1 MIPIPQRRV
10 VITGIGLITPNG
22 CEIDDFW
29 SSVCEGRSAANFVR
43 AFNNDDIPCKV
54 ACEVDDAAFDGWVDA
69 KQKARLDR
77 SLLFAITAAKK
88 AVKDAHL
95 EISGLDPNRIGV
107 SEGTSVS
114 GLDNTLRSHEKFL
127 DRGYRS
133 IKPSNL
139 VTAFCGGGS
148 SEIALSLGIQGQAT
162 TICTACSAGNDAIA
176 HATREIADD
185 VADVMIAGA
194 SEAPIVAGYYSIFAA
209 AGVMSRELESPQRA
223 MKPFDQ
229 NRDGFVLGEG
239 GAYLILEEYHHAIGR
254 GARIYAEVMGFGRS
268 CDAHHQIALHPEGR
282 GTKRALM
289 MALRSSGI
297 AANEIDYVNAHGSAT
312 AQNDIIETASLKAVF
327 GDHAKRFAVSAT
339 KPVTGHLAGASAAV
353 EAAIC
358 ALSIARSVVPP
369 TINLNQPEP
378 VCDLDY
384 VADGARPLPVRAALN
399 MNSGFGGKQT
409 ALILRRVEDYV

>member
-1 MIPIPQRRV
+1 MV
-10 VITGIGLITPNG
+10 APNG
-22 CEIDDFW
+22 SDIDSFW
-29 SSVCEGRSAANFVR
+29 QSLCEGRSAAKIVR
-43 AFNNDDIPCKV
+43 AFDRDDIPCKV
-54 ACEVDDAAFDGWVDA
+54 ACEVDDTDFENWVDA

-77 SLLFAITAAKK
+77 SLLFAISAAKK
-88 AVKDAHL
+88 AVENANLKIDT
-95 EISGLDPNRIGV
+95 LDPNRIGV
-107 SEGTSVS
+107 AEGTSVS

-127 DRGYRS
+127 ERGYRS

-176 HATREIADD
+176 HATREIEDD

-194 SEAPIVAGYYSIFAA
+194 SEAPVVAGYYSIFAA
-209 AGVMSRELESPQRA
+209 AGVMSRELENPPSA
-223 MKPFDQ
+223 MKPFDK

-239 GAYLILEEYHHAIGR
+239 GTYLILEEYYHALGR
-254 GARIYAEVMGFGRS
+254 GAHIYAEVKGFGRS

-289 MALRSSGI
+289 MALRDSGI
-297 AANEIDYVNAHGSAT
+297 AADEIDYVNAHGSAT
-312 AQNDIIETASLKAVF
+312 AQNDIVETESLKAVF
-327 GDHAKRFAVSAT
+327 GDHARRFAVSAT
-339 KPVTGHLAGASAAV
+339 KPVTGHLAGASAAI

-358 ALSIARSVVPP
+358 ALAIDRAMIPP
-369 TINLNQPEP
+369 TINLEQPEA

-384 VADGARPLPVRAALN
+384 VGNGARPLPVRAALN

-409 ALILRRVEDYV
+409 ALILKRVEDSG

>member
-1 MIPIPQRRV
+1 MRYSERRV
-10 VITGIGLITPNG
+10 VITGIGIIAPNG
-22 CEIDDFW
+22 SEIDDFW
-29 SSVCEGRSAANFVR
+29 ASTCAGISAAKFVQ
-43 AFNNDDIPCKV
+43 AFQHDDIPCKV
-54 ACEVDDAAFDGWVDA
+54 ACEVDDRHFDGWVNP
-69 KQKARLDR
+69 KQRARLDR

-88 AVKDAHL
+88 AVYDAGL
-95 EISGLDPNRIGV
+95 DIAKLDPNRIGV

-127 DRGYRS
+127 SRGYRS

-148 SEIALSLGIQGQAT
+148 SEIALELGIQGQAT

-176 HATREIADD
+176 HATREISDD

-209 AGVMSRELESPQRA
+209 AGVMSREQHNPTQA

-229 NRDGFVLGEG
+229 ARDGFVLGEG
-239 GAYLILEEYHHAIGR
+239 GAYLILEEYHHAISR
-254 GARIYAEVMGFGRS
+254 GAKIYAEIMGFGRS

-289 MALRSSGI
+289 MAMRDAGI
-297 AANEIDYVNAHGSAT
+297 AADEIDYVNVHGSAT
-312 AQNDIIETASLKAVF
+312 AQNDIIETAALKAVF
-327 GDHAKRFAVSAT
+327 GQRSQQFSVSAT
-339 KPVTGHLAGASAAV
+339 KPVTGHLAGASAAI

-358 ALSIARSVVPP
+358 ALAIARSTIPP
-369 TINLNQPEP
+369 TINLSNPES

-384 VADGARPLPVRAALN
+384 VADGARPLPVRAAVN

-409 ALILRRVEDYV
+409 ALILRRVEDSH